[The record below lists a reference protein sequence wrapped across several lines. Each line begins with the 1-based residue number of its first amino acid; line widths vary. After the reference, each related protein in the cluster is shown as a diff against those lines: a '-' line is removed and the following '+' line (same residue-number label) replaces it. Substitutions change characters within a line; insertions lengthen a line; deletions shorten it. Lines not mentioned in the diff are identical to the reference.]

1 MSIMEFPGMFKR
13 ILLAGFLWLPLAA
26 WSEPRNVEESGVED
40 NIRAMDRDRDG
51 MVSVTEIRVYLESR
65 HGKGYEK
72 QLMDSMEA
80 RGGPSCSS
88 PFSRSFY

>member
-1 MSIMEFPGMFKR
+1 MLFR
-13 ILLAGFLWLPLAA
+13 TLLAASLCWPLAA
-26 WSEPRNVEESGVED
+26 LSEPQAGDQPSVEE

-51 MVSVTEIRVYLESR
+51 MVSVSEIRTYLESR

-72 QLMDSMEA
+72 QLMDTLES

>member
-1 MSIMEFPGMFKR
+1 MLPR
-13 ILLAGFLWLPLAA
+13 ILLAGFLCLPLAA
-26 WSEPRNVEESGVED
+26 LAESQADDQPGVEE

-51 MVSVTEIRVYLESR
+51 MVSVSEIRTYLESK

-72 QLMDSMEA
+72 ALMDNLES

>member
-1 MSIMEFPGMFKR
+1 MLIR
-13 ILLAGFLWLPLAA
+13 ILLAGFLCLPLAA
-26 WSEPRNVEESGVED
+26 LAEPKTAEEPSVED
-40 NIRAMDRDRDG
+40 NIRTMDRDRDG
-51 MVSVTEIRVYLESR
+51 MVSVTEIRAYLESR